1 LSKVAIITGA
11 SRGIGRAVALGLAQD
26 GFSLALCARSA
37 VDLLAVQEEILSKC
51 QTGGRENAQDVTTY
65 PLDIRDA
72 QAVSAMVAS
81 TVERFGRVDLLFN
94 NAGIFR
100 HGTSELSLNEF
111 TEMLDINLT
120 AAFHFIRLVV
130 PAMKKQGSGHI
141 INLSSRSGKVAKP
154 LSGGYA
160 ASKFGLVGLNE
171 ALYREVAEFGIRV
184 TAICPGW
191 VNTEMATSSGLEAA
205 EMITT
210 DDIVKT
216 VRWLLSLSP
225 AACVKDVYMDS
236 IKQVDN
242 L

>member
-1 LSKVAIITGA
+1 
-11 SRGIGRAVALGLAQD
+11 
-26 GFSLALCARSA
+26 
-37 VDLLAVQEEILSKC
+37 
-51 QTGGRENAQDVTTY
+51 
-65 PLDIRDA
+65 
-72 QAVSAMVAS
+72 MVAG
-81 TVERFGRVDLLFN
+81 TVERFGRIDLLFN

-100 HGTSELSLNEF
+100 HGTSECSLDEF

-130 PAMKKQGSGHI
+130 PVMKKQGSGHI

-171 ALYREVAEFGIRV
+171 ALYRELSQSGIRV
-184 TAICPGW
+184 TALCPGW
-191 VNTEMATSSGLEAA
+191 VDTEMATSSGLDAA
-205 EMITT
+205 DMITT
-210 DDIVKT
+210 DDILNT

-236 IKQVDN
+236 IKQVNN